1 MSVTAL
7 LVQGSCITYH
17 YIPFNHRVVTVI
29 YLVQI
34 KAKNGFETERKGINS
49 VDIYPSPPRLYVP
62 RSKEGTGLARL
73 LGES

>member
-34 KAKNGFETERKGINS
+34 KPKNGFETERKGINS
-49 VDIYPSPPRLYVP
+49 VDIYPSPPRLYCSQYQGGYRV
-62 RSKEGTGLARL
+62 GQITW
-73 LGES
+73 